1 MWLCICPSVDILRLF
16 GHETSPRSPA
26 PNMHPLAYG
35 ADMGV
40 LVSLDAALHHIHRP
54 RCELVN
60 AHHRL
65 YWENRLSLALSVSC
79 TCAMLCSSNA
89 VRYHYRSYAHGQP
102 QPLCVDPV
110 RRQYCSED
118 SLVGK
123 ATKKDAEPSNL
134 AVVNFKSAIIQEIH
148 AMFRSQLS

>member
-65 YWENRLSLALSVSC
+65 YWENRPSLALAVSC
-79 TCAMLCSSNA
+79 TCAMLPECGAPQMRCAITIDRMPMGSPNLSAWTPSVGSTAAKTRSWGKLPRRMLSPRTLLSSI
-89 VRYHYRSYAHGQP
+89 
-102 QPLCVDPV
+102 
-110 RRQYCSED
+110 
-118 SLVGK
+118 
-123 ATKKDAEPSNL
+123 SNL
-134 AVVNFKSAIIQEIH
+134 
-148 AMFRSQLS
+148 R